1 MSVSC
6 LAPSPRLIP
15 GPRVIHPHFSVNGCS
30 SVSPPMILTGG
41 TSCCQRRTRKGC
53 KDGGPWKKRRADYRQ
68 QRSNDPLPVAAQ
80 GALGRLPGSASLCT
94 VRRATKEQGGFVST
108 QPVGSRIAIVDRL

>member
-15 GPRVIHPHFSVNGCS
+15 GLRVIHPHFSVNGCS
-30 SVSPPMILTGG
+30 SASSPMILTGG
-41 TSCCQRRTRKGC
+41 TSCCQIGTRKGC
-53 KDGGPWKKRRADYRQ
+53 KDGGLRKKRRADNRQ
-68 QRSNDPLPVAAQ
+68 QRSNNPLPVAAQ
-80 GALGRLPGSASLCT
+80 DTLGRLPGSAGLGT

-108 QPVGSRIAIVDRL
+108 QPVGSRIAIVDQL